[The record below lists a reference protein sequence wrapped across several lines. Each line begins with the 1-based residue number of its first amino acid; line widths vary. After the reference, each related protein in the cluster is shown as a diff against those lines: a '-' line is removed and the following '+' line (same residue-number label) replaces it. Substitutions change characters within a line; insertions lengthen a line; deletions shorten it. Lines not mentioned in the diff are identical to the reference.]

1 MTLFEAAPAF
11 SWTINANG
19 LLISGSFIGA
29 ITVATRV
36 ILRVLMPAMK
46 TWSEIQDSLLQ
57 TKQNTIVIE
66 QLKLSNDKLTTIVES
81 LEPRIEMMENL
92 TRQYLGKRISQRG
105 AD

>member
-1 MTLFEAAPAF
+1 
-11 SWTINANG
+11 
-19 LLISGSFIGA
+19 
-29 ITVATRV
+29 
-36 ILRVLMPAMK
+36 MPAMK

>member
-1 MTLFEAAPAF
+1 LIEPAGF
-11 SWTINANG
+11 SWTISANG
-19 LLISGSFIGA
+19 VLISGSVIGA

-36 ILRVLMPAMK
+36 IVRVLMPAMR

-92 TRQYLGKRISQRG
+92 TKQYFGKRISQRG